1 MITCKYAKQYN
12 SKTSLYQYDFK
23 ELIGSTNWDH
33 YQKCNNIEYKMK
45 YVVYIFV
52 YVYMYVSIWTK
63 FRCDCVGV
71 FGVMFQSNLEFHI
84 NNSQNMDLH

>member
-1 MITCKYAKQYN
+1 
-12 SKTSLYQYDFK
+12 
-23 ELIGSTNWDH
+23 
-33 YQKCNNIEYKMK
+33 MK